1 MRWAAGEV
9 LERCFRGDHV
19 LLVIHLFNQYRPY
32 SVSGPGLE
40 DTVPS
45 PMKLMLTREIDKS
58 MDNASCFGK

>member
-9 LERCFRGDHV
+9 LERYFCGDRM

-40 DTVPS
+40 DTAPS
-45 PMKLMLTREIDKS
+45 PRKLMSTREIDTS